1 MKNTA
6 LHVLLAEDNPNDV
19 RVFNNALSARDDRA
33 LFKPYFVRDGGA
45 VLDFLSKSNGFE
57 SAERPDLVVLN
68 LNMPMLNGMEVL
80 RHMKDDP
87 DLRGIPAV
95 IWTISER
102 EEDIRRSFD
111 LGAQGYFVKPVD
123 APEMEAQV
131 NAVLTWLRWA
141 YLNIYVKPRS

>member
-1 MKNTA
+1 VEKTA
-6 LHVLLAEDNPNDV
+6 LCVLLAEDNPNDV
-19 RVFNNALSARDDRA
+19 RVFNNALSAREDCA
-33 LFKPYFVRDGGA
+33 LFKPYFVRDGSA
-45 VLDFLSKSNGFE
+45 VLDFLNKSNGFE

-102 EEDIRRSFD
+102 EEDICRSFD
-111 LGAQGYFVKPVD
+111 LGAQGYFVKPID

-131 NAVLTWLRWA
+131 NAILTWLRWA
-141 YLNIYVKPRS
+141 YLNIYVKPRL

>member
-1 MKNTA
+1 MEKTE
-6 LHVLLAEDNPNDV
+6 LCVLLAEDNPNDV
-19 RVFNNALSARDDRA
+19 RVFNNAVSARDDRA
-33 LFKPYFVRDGGA
+33 LFKLYSVRDGGA
-45 VLDFLSKSNGFE
+45 VLDFLDNSSGFE
-57 SAERPDLVVLN
+57 SVERPDLVVLN
-68 LNMPMLNGMEVL
+68 LNMPMLNGMEAL
-80 RHMKDDP
+80 KHMKDDP

-131 NAVLTWLRWA
+131 NAILTWLRWA
-141 YLNIYVKPRS
+141 YLNIRVRPRL